1 MLWEEIKFDKE
12 GLIPAIIQDNNTL
25 EVLMVAYMN
34 EEALKLSLETG
45 KTHFWSRSRQKI
57 WMKGE
62 TSGYVQEIVDISL
75 DCDGDAILIK
85 VKQTKAACHTGHKS
99 CFYRQIDKKDLT
111 FQETSNKVFDPSE
124 VYKSKD
130 KASILQKVY
139 DVIVDRQ
146 KNPKEGSYTNY
157 LFEKGIDKILKKV
170 GEESAEVIIAA
181 KNRVKKEVIYEVAD
195 LLYHLMVTLVE
206 QDIKLEEIYDEL
218 ERRR

>member
-12 GLIPAIIQDNNTL
+12 GLVPAIIQDNNTL

-34 EEALKLSLETG
+34 KEALMLSLDTG
-45 KTHFWSRSRQKI
+45 KTHFWSRSRRKI

-62 TSGYVQEIVDISL
+62 TSGNVQEIVDISL

-111 FQETSNKVFDPSE
+111 FQETSDKVFDPSE

-130 KASILQKVY
+130 KASVLQKVY
-139 DVIVDRQ
+139 DIIVDRQ

-181 KNRVKKEVIYEVAD
+181 KNRIKGEVINEVAD
-195 LLYHLMVTLVE
+195 LLYHMMVMLVE
-206 QDIKLEEIYDEL
+206 QGIELDKIYDEL
-218 ERRR
+218 HSRR